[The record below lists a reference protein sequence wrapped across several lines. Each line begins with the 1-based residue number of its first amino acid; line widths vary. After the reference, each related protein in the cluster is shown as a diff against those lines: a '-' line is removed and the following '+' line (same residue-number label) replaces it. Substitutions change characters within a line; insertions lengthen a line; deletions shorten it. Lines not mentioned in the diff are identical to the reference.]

1 MRPGRTGL
9 LPPGSGLED
18 PDLSSQ
24 QDREEPSQLDLPVPP
39 PGAPDDVTHVII
51 IMSHVNS
58 INRQTK

>member
-24 QDREEPSQLDLPVPP
+24 EDREAPSPLDLPVPP
-39 PGAPDDVTHVII
+39 PGAHNDVTHVLI
-51 IMSHVNS
+51 IMSM
-58 INRQTK
+58 